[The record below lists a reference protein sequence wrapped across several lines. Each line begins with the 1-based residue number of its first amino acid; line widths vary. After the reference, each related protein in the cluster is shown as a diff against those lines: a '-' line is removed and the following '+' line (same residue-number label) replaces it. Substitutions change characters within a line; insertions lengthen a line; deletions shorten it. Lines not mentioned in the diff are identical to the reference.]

1 MRNKRLRI
9 ASLFSGAGGLDLGFK
24 RAGFEIVWAN
34 DNDRDAVETYKR
46 NIGDHCV
53 LGDIEDLD
61 IKDIPRVDGIIG
73 GFPCQGFSV
82 ANTQRAVDD
91 SRNALYRS
99 FVKAVKI
106 TQPKFFLA
114 ENVKGILSLGGGK
127 VFRHILKDF
136 EKVGYLCNYA
146 LVNAADYGVPQSRQR
161 VLILGIRIDLATKE
175 IVWPPKPT
183 HKSRHISVGEAL
195 ADIPDPDR
203 PNKLKNH
210 VYSQFKLKFN
220 GYISNRYVDPSEP
233 SPTITA
239 RGDHKGG
246 AMILHHPSNKR
257 RMTCREVAI
266 IQGFPMTFEF
276 KGSMTSVY
284 KQIGNAVPPPLA
296 FASAKQILKNL
307 D

>member
-114 ENVKGILSLGGGK
+114 ENVKGILSL
-127 VFRHILKDF
+127 
-136 EKVGYLCNYA
+136 
-146 LVNAADYGVPQSRQR
+146 
-161 VLILGIRIDLATKE
+161 
-175 IVWPPKPT
+175 
-183 HKSRHISVGEAL
+183 
-195 ADIPDPDR
+195 
-203 PNKLKNH
+203 
-210 VYSQFKLKFN
+210 
-220 GYISNRYVDPSEP
+220 
-233 SPTITA
+233 
-239 RGDHKGG
+239 RG
-246 AMILHHPSNKR
+246 R
-257 RMTCREVAI
+257 
-266 IQGFPMTFEF
+266 
-276 KGSMTSVY
+276 
-284 KQIGNAVPPPLA
+284 
-296 FASAKQILKNL
+296 
-307 D
+307 